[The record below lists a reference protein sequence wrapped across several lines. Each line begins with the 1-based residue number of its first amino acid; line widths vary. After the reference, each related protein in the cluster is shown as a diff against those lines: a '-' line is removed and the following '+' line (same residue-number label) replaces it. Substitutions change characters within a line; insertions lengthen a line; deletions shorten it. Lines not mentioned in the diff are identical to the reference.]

1 MDINV
6 KLTKEIVNEC
16 FALHYK
22 YNPAGRKALQ
32 KLTRSTVIFILIPIF
47 LIYEEPHHFF
57 LPLLIS
63 VFAFGFYF
71 FMRRL
76 LLHPGNMVIK
86 SLREKASFTMQVSE
100 AEVITNT
107 ASKTVHSKW
116 SRFTRALISVDIVL
130 LYKPDRTFSMLHRSF
145 FAPRDFE
152 AFKTI
157 VRNHVSPVIEAG
169 TKF

>member
-63 VFAFGFYF
+63 VFALGFYF
-71 FMRRL
+71 LMRTL

-86 SLREKASFTMQVSE
+86 SLREKASFIMQASE
-100 AEVITNT
+100 DEVTTHT
-107 ASKTVHSKW
+107 AGKTVHSKW
-116 SRFTRALISVDIVL
+116 SRFTGALISVDVVL

-145 FAPRDFE
+145 FAPHDFE
-152 AFKTI
+152 AFKII
-157 VRNHVSPVIEAG
+157 VRSHVSPIIEAG
-169 TKF
+169 TEF